1 MMTYG
6 MISQSGTHTFN
17 LVYIELEVFLDYPT
31 QILGRFLNIH
41 AGEISRWSCSLGSS
55 TDMEKERTSV
65 IFQENICCTRREIKE
80 YHNYQ

>member
-1 MMTYG
+1 MMIYS

-31 QILGRFLNIH
+31 QISGRFLNIH

-55 TDMEKERTSV
+55 TDMEKDKKIYV
-65 IFQENICCTRREIKE
+65 VQEEK
-80 YHNYQ
+80 